1 MSSYFG
7 DISKLTDEL
16 TEQAGQQFP
25 ATAAALGYP
34 TPLRRTFSEDDLT
47 EESDEQPP
55 APRRFERPSESEGW
69 TADERAQRDALWK
82 VLSDTAQTELR
93 RDDLLFLRLVRG
105 FRRADAE
112 RKRSI
117 IEEVTT
123 LRARYRTT
131 PEPPLGGSLSPTDF
145 HRAIWPTEIVGRDPW
160 GHLIVVERVKDV
172 DFDRLLEMP
181 IDAVLRLRVQALDA
195 LQRLSAC
202 QRKRGPHRVYKCVFV
217 CDCED
222 ASYAA
227 LARRETVSLASAYA
241 RLTERMYADA
251 VWRNVVIDAPL
262 VARAAWRVVEPILD
276 AETRELLQFVVCG
289 GADPAAA
296 LEEVGVPRRAFPRS
310 ARGIALAD
318 VIAGG
323 EEEASEKLDA
333 MDARA
338 APPPPPEPVKSF
350 RWWPVQLFLA
360 LLLALDLYLVASRR
374 SLATTEVAAVD
385 ALDAGALA
393 EVEVDSSPA
402 EEF

>member
-16 TEQAGQQFP
+16 SEQASENFP

-69 TADERAQRDALWK
+69 TAAEATQRDALWK
-82 VLSDTAQTELR
+82 VLSDTAKTELR

-195 LQRLSAC
+195 LQRLSA
-202 QRKRGPHRVYKCVFV
+202 QKRKRGPHRVYKCVFV

-276 AETRELLQFVVCG
+276 AETRELLQFVVCS

-296 LEEVGVPRRAFPRS
+296 LEDVGVPRRAFPRT

-318 VIAGG
+318 CLGG
-323 EEEASEKLDA
+323 LEEASAALDA

-393 EVEVDSSPA
+393 EVEVNSSPA

>member
-47 EESDEQPP
+47 EASDEQPP

-69 TADERAQRDALWK
+69 TAAESKQRDALWK

-145 HRAIWPTEIVGRDPW
+145 HRAIWP
-160 GHLIVVERVKDV
+160 
-172 DFDRLLEMP
+172 
-181 IDAVLRLRVQALDA
+181 
-195 LQRLSAC
+195 
-202 QRKRGPHRVYKCVFV
+202 
-217 CDCED
+217 
-222 ASYAA
+222 
-227 LARRETVSLASAYA
+227 
-241 RLTERMYADA
+241 
-251 VWRNVVIDAPL
+251 
-262 VARAAWRVVEPILD
+262 VAWSP
-276 AETRELLQFVVCG
+276 
-289 GADPAAA
+289 
-296 LEEVGVPRRAFPRS
+296 PR
-310 ARGIALAD
+310 
-318 VIAGG
+318 
-323 EEEASEKLDA
+323 
-333 MDARA
+333 
-338 APPPPPEPVKSF
+338 
-350 RWWPVQLFLA
+350 
-360 LLLALDLYLVASRR
+360 
-374 SLATTEVAAVD
+374 
-385 ALDAGALA
+385 
-393 EVEVDSSPA
+393 
-402 EEF
+402 